1 MHQQDLYGFVKH
13 SQLRERKTDPKSQII
28 ISRSFVLTF
37 VDIGFLKQIGNNEVQ
52 IINILEVKSYLFTGV
67 LLSLFVISPLCI
79 ALAEWAP
86 LGVAL
91 VPRPGVSLPL
101 QLRPSKLDQAQLKTW
116 EFWRCRCCDGQII
129 SNALQMKSKLQYVS
143 MFADKL
149 VSLEEKLCRLA
160 AR

>member
-1 MHQQDLYGFVKH
+1 MDLSNIHNSGK
-13 SQLRERKTDPKSQII
+13 EKPDPKSQII

-86 LGVAL
+86 LGIAL
-91 VPRPGVSLPL
+91 VPRRGVSLPL

-116 EFWRCRCCDGQII
+116 EFWRCRCCD
-129 SNALQMKSKLQYVS
+129 V
-143 MFADKL
+143 
-149 VSLEEKLCRLA
+149 
-160 AR
+160 